1 MSYARWS
8 DVRDKHLDTL
18 GAEGVERGKEREH
31 LPEGSLMILAKPPT
45 AA

>member
-1 MSYARWS
+1 VSHVRWS

-18 GAEGVERGKEREH
+18 GAEGVERGKER